1 MANRAGGEAARG
13 DFFLL
18 AGCVAIALL
27 ALALPRPWAQGLSA
41 ALRSTA
47 LRPMVVLQARAAGDF
62 TARFRLTAIQH
73 DLDSLALMIQDA
85 GAVRHEND
93 NLRALAALRTRLSL
107 AYVAAEVLH
116 RPAATDRRML
126 LIDVGTLAGVD
137 SFAAVVT
144 AEGLLGAVWSADR
157 SASSVMTWAHPEFRA
172 SAVTGDGRV
181 LGLIQPS
188 AVLEG
193 RQPLL
198 ELRGVALRDSLRLG
212 TVVYTSGLGGVFPRG
227 IPVGTVTA
235 IGQDEMG
242 YERVYRIRP
251 FVNPGS
257 VSHVLVLTAPH
268 DSLFLPLPG
277 GELP

>member
-1 MANRAGGEAARG
+1 MAQRGGGETARG
-13 DFFLL
+13 DFLLL

-27 ALALPRPWAQGLSA
+27 ALALPRPWAQGLST

-47 LRPMVVLQARAAGDF
+47 LRPMVLLQARAAEDF

-73 DLDSLALMIQDA
+73 ELDSLALLIQDA
-85 GAVRHEND
+85 GAVRQEND
-93 NLRALAALRTRLSL
+93 NLRGLAALRSRLSQ

-116 RPAATDRRML
+116 RPAATDSRML
-126 LIDVGTLAGVD
+126 LLDVGTAVGVD

-144 AEGLLGAVWSADR
+144 AEGLLGAIWSAGR

-188 AVLEG
+188 SVVEG

-251 FVNPGS
+251 FVNPGR
-257 VSHVLVLTAPH
+257 VSHVLVLTAPR